1 MNKKIMIVDDE
12 PKLCQMI
19 QTYLEKEGYA
29 TVTAGN
35 GSEALGLLRQ
45 SKPDLLLLDWMLP
58 DKSGLDV
65 LREIRT
71 TSRLPVIMLTAKA
84 EEVDKLLGLEI
95 GADDYITKPFSLR
108 ELTARVKALLRR
120 SGFEEV
126 KQSLD
131 IGVMRINLEE
141 HSVFIDGSAVEL
153 TPTEFSLLAFLAQ
166 NSGRVYTRL
175 QLLEYA
181 LQDGYEGY
189 ERSLDTHIS
198 NLRKKI
204 QMDRSDVPQIKTVHG
219 VGYKLEAG
227 KSL

>member
-19 QTYLEKEGYA
+19 QTYLEKEGYG

-35 GSEALGLLRQ
+35 GSDALGMLRR
-45 SKPDLLLLDWMLP
+45 SAPDLLILDWMLP
-58 DKSGLDV
+58 DKSGLEV
-65 LREIRT
+65 LREIRAS
-71 TSRLPVIMLTAKA
+71 SRLPVIMLTAKA

-108 ELTARVKALLRR
+108 ELTARIKALLRR

-153 TPTEFSLLAFLAQ
+153 TPTEFALLTFLAQ
-166 NSGRVYTRL
+166 NAGRVYTRL

-204 QMDRSDVPQIKTVHG
+204 QTERADVPQIKTVHG

-227 KSL
+227 PSL

>member
-35 GSEALGLLRQ
+35 GSEALNLLRQ